1 MDSNTLQ
8 PLRTGD
14 IVSAGLRLYRSNL
27 SRYLPVAVV
36 AACWPLLGLLG
47 WGLAVGVG
55 VAVGTVSGTGL
66 GILVGLVLSLGA
78 LGLMLFSMAK
88 SGLNSAVI
96 ARLAFQELINQPESI
111 AAARHTLRPR
121 LWKFVW
127 VQGLLAGCLLV
138 TQIAIGFVQNFV
150 GFPLMIVVGDSALTV
165 FLLAAL
171 NLGGLALY
179 YWVFARLFVP
189 DLAIALEAE
198 DLTASQAIERSWSLS
213 KGSATRISLVLLLA
227 SLVTVPF
234 FAIALVPLVLA
245 FLTALPTLE
254 TWVTGTPD
262 VAFLEGLGLAVLASI
277 GLFLVANLL
286 LLSFWQAIKAVLYYD
301 LCSRQE
307 GLDLKLSRGDRSSSP
322 RMSSGTSSSGTSS
335 SGISSSGISSSAA
348 TAPRSASTGSKTGQ
362 TRRTSTGS
370 TGDEQWAAA
379 IAAMNA
385 GNQQATPAANS
396 GDPKRPIPFNPKTK
410 RPTPPPTDLP
420 PLSGTPNPTP
430 RISAQAQPIAASLS
444 SHGGLYYM
452 GGRDFEDLE
461 AYLLGRSSLSPN
473 QRKEQ
478 SLALARRL
486 KETIQLA
493 QLPSK
498 LTPELFLEAL
508 YLAYRD
514 RT

>member
-14 IVSAGLRLYRSNL
+14 VVSAGLRLYRSNL

-47 WGLAVGVG
+47 WGLAVGAG
-55 VAVGTVSGTGL
+55 VVVGTVSGTGL

-96 ARLAFQELINQPESI
+96 ARLAFQELINQPESVTE
-111 AAARHTLRPR
+111 ARHTLRPR

-127 VQGLLAGCLLV
+127 VQGLLVGCLFA

-165 FLLAAL
+165 MLLAAL
-171 NLGGLALY
+171 NLGGLTLY

-198 DLTASQAIERSWSLS
+198 ELTASQAIERSWSLS

-227 SLVTVPF
+227 SLVTIPF
-234 FAIALVPLVLA
+234 FAIAIIPLIVGFLAVLPSFNA
-245 FLTALPTLE
+245 ATVDTVVFE
-254 TWVTGTPD
+254 Q
-262 VAFLEGLGLAVLASI
+262 LGLAVLASL

-307 GLDLKLSRGDRSSSP
+307 GLDLKLSRGDRSSS
-322 RMSSGTSSSGTSS
+322 SGTA
-335 SGISSSGISSSAA
+335 SSAPKS
-348 TAPRSASTGSKTGQ
+348 PRSASTPPTNTGSKTGR
-362 TRRTSTGS
+362 TRRTSPSS

-385 GNQQATPAANS
+385 GSQQATPAANS
-396 GDPKRPIPFNPKTK
+396 GDRNRPIPFNPETN
-410 RPTPPPTDLP
+410 RPTPISTDLP
-420 PLSGTPNPTP
+420 PLNDTPDPSP

-444 SHGGLYYM
+444 DHGGLYYM
-452 GGRDFEDLE
+452 GGQDFEDLE
-461 AYLLGRSSLSPN
+461 AYLLERSSLSPN
-473 QRKEQ
+473 QRKQQ
-478 SLALARRL
+478 SLDLARRL
-486 KETIQLA
+486 KATIQLA

-498 LTPELFLEAL
+498 ITPELFLEAL

-514 RT
+514 RA